1 MFKFKHFIRPGS
13 SLLVGVSIL
22 AAGCAS
28 TRAPW
33 AGSDAPPEPESTV
46 TALEPDEGG
55 ELITAAD
62 IGRTGA
68 TTAWEALERLV
79 KYGEFTRTSRGEPDR
94 IRRRGSST
102 FALHED
108 MKVYLDNILVL
119 DVQMLDEVPVVAI
132 DYIRVLSGL
141 DGTTRYGT
149 GAGDGVIL
157 IFTRARE

>member
-1 MFKFKHFIRPGS
+1 MSKIRHFIRPGGA
-13 SLLVGVSIL
+13 LLVGVSIL
-22 AAGCAS
+22 ATACAS

-46 TALEPDEGG
+46 SALDSDERG

-62 IGRTGA
+62 IAGTGA

-79 KYGEFTRTSRGEPDR
+79 KFGEFTRTSRGEPDR
-94 IRRRGSST
+94 IRRRGHST

-119 DVQMLDEVPVVAI
+119 DVKLLDEVPTVAI

-149 GAGDGVIL
+149 GSGDGVIL
-157 IFTRARE
+157 IFTRSRE